1 MITTMR
7 LKMEMYYSILR
18 IKPIVPRLKIQS
30 QISLIISIHPEST
43 ILASSLTEQDSN
55 LWN

>member
-1 MITTMR
+1 MGFMKIIT
-7 LKMEMYYSILR
+7 S
-18 IKPIVPRLKIQS
+18 
-30 QISLIISIHPEST
+30 ISLIISIHPEST

>member
-30 QISLIISIHPEST
+30 QISLFISIQLEAIS
-43 ILASSLTEQDSN
+43 LASSLTEQDSN

>member
-1 MITTMR
+1 MR
-7 LKMEMYYSILR
+7 LKMEMYYSILT

-30 QISLIISIHPEST
+30 QISLIISIQLEAIS
-43 ILASSLTEQDSN
+43 LASSLTEQDSN